1 MRKKVLKEILELCEK
16 VGTLDELKEALNNLE
31 YGEDVDGKTVK
42 IRMYKDGNGQVKTE
56 ILSICDYRDTENM
69 TIEEL
74 EEYYRELEE
83 QYDDMESEEP
93 DDSESEEYEEWE
105 ENLEEI
111 EDEMDTVREKIE
123 ELKGSSTE
131 E

>member
-1 MRKKVLKEILELCEK
+1 MRKKILKEILDFCEK
-16 VGTLDELKEALNNLE
+16 VGTLDELKDALNNLE
-31 YGEDVDGKTVK
+31 YGENADGKTVK

-56 ILSICDYRDTENM
+56 ILSICDYRDIENM

-74 EEYYRELEE
+74 EDYYNELED

-93 DDSESEEYEEWE
+93 DDPESEEYEEWE

-111 EDEMDTVREKIE
+111 EDEMDSVKAKIE
-123 ELKGSSTE
+123 ELTGEKK
-131 E
+131 